1 VAPSDDT
8 RARLEAQ
15 AAQILGRARTE
26 AAEIA
31 RRAEIEADDIRA
43 EARRYAAER
52 RLEADVAKD
61 DARREVTKAREQAMS
76 IREEAQRSG
85 DAIIGNATDRARA
98 EADELLHEAQR
109 RLASLID
116 ETREAEARVT
126 ATRTMLDAE
135 VEALRRVSALQSA
148 FAEAADAGEPEPAP
162 LEQWAVDLTSQ
173 PFEDMVEAAV
183 RAAVRRAV
191 HPVDVR
197 AGRYLVRPTGQ
208 EPSPR
213 S

>member
-1 VAPSDDT
+1 MAPSDDT

-15 AAQILGRARTE
+15 AAQILGRARTD

-31 RRAEIEADDIRA
+31 RLAEAEADDIRA

-52 RLEADVAKD
+52 RLEADLAAD
-61 DARREVTKAREQAMS
+61 EARREIASAHEHAQNLRREAE
-76 IREEAQRSG
+76 RTG
-85 DAIIGNATDRARA
+85 DAIVAKAKERARA

-109 RLASLID
+109 RLADILD
-116 ETREAEARVT
+116 ETREAEARMA

-135 VEALRRVSALQSA
+135 VEALRRVSTMQSA
-148 FAEAADAGEPEPAP
+148 FAEVAQDVPVPAP
-162 LEQWAVDLTSQ
+162 QRTVDLTSQ
-173 PFEDMVEAAV
+173 PFEEMVEEAV
-183 RAAVRRAV
+183 RAAVRRSV
-191 HPVDVR
+191 HPVGVR

-208 EPSPR
+208 KPGPR